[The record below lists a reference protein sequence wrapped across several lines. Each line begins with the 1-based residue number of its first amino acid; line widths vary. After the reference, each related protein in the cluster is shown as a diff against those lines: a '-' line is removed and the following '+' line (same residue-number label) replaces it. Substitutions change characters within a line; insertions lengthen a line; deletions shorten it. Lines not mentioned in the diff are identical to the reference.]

1 MGNNCYRLVGG
12 VFFALIIK
20 MQNKRKRGS
29 LEKGYGKKDSFTD
42 SDIYNALFA
51 LILPEGSQYFRDS
64 LAAHTS
70 SYKACTENSNLDSK
84 KNNESEYRKFDANVK
99 NKYEIPLQGMNEF
112 VTDYITLDNDE
123 IEGEIK
129 ELIALIQ
136 QDNSILPEQEFYINP
151 DGSTTKK
158 EQLNTLDHVCL
169 PAFLLGV
176 WHYIAIYCEDNKSGK
191 GTADELYP
199 KENSSPRN
207 YVGCLGKGIQQNIEI
222 IRDIKALEE
231 NNEQETKSDIG
242 EEEKLAASQGDPINM
257 VDEQEKNDGAEDN
270 SHHEVEEEEETLN
283 DDAGFQ
289 EKETAGKIFNS
300 TVVGS
305 YNQVNIYNNYGTP
318 HGDSAT
324 PTIQNMGTIQAPF
337 TKQGIVAQEI
347 TSSEPINR
355 QYYNLFVV
363 QSREQFNEK
372 NGFLELDYYRL
383 LKGNMEIT
391 AEERFKKLLQ
401 GNFEELLKSI
411 KVLPSLFMLENK
423 YKNPPKADDDQFAI
437 FGYVKDIELYRS
449 GYSMYAKVR
458 FSKIRCDIKQQ
469 LLNEHAEDFDL
480 LWKNTDKINDLNQT
494 HWSIKKRDLIEEL
507 RKIGID
513 V

>member
-1 MGNNCYRLVGG
+1 MGNSYYRLCGG
-12 VFFALIIK
+12 VFLKLILEMRDLQNNMSVDSDVYNDLVSFFLKKGSNVKSESFNIRVSNYLNCRDDLSK
-20 MQNKRKRGS
+20 DFMRNSAMQRDQFDVRIRDKYHFS
-29 LEKGYGKKDSFTD
+29 LEKMSTLVEQYI
-42 SDIYNALFA
+42 SD
-51 LILPEGSQYFRDS
+51 D
-64 LAAHTS
+64 
-70 SYKACTENSNLDSK
+70 
-84 KNNESEYRKFDANVK
+84 DAIVEK
-99 NKYEIPLQGMNEF
+99 S
-112 VTDYITLDNDE
+112 V
-123 IEGEIK
+123 K

-136 QDNSILPEQEFYINP
+136 QDNSIPPEQEFYINP
-151 DGSTTKK
+151 DGSTIKK
-158 EQLNTLDHVCL
+158 EQLNALDSVCL

-176 WHYIAIYCEDNKSGK
+176 WHYILMNRNTNTEGRD
-191 GTADELYP
+191 TADKLYP
-199 KENSSPRN
+199 LDDERKRPYIGHLGDNIQREIKINRGIEKSEESNDRENLPD
-207 YVGCLGKGIQQNIEI
+207 IEEG
-222 IRDIKALEE
+222 DKV
-231 NNEQETKSDIG
+231 
-242 EEEKLAASQGDPINM
+242 ASQGDPINM

-289 EKETAGKIFNS
+289 EKETAGKILNS

-318 HGDSAT
+318 HGDSAAQ
-324 PTIQNMGTIQAPF
+324 TIQNTGTIQAPS
-337 TKQGIVAQEI
+337 TKQGIMAQEI